1 MIVLLTLIY
10 VAVLFVLVRLKVLP
24 NSKTTWLST
33 IGWMVILLIFLFI
46 PMQWGA
52 PSGPVKV
59 LTRAVSIVPN
69 VAGEVVEVV
78 AEPNVPMQEGDV
90 LFRID
95 PEPFEIAVERAQATV
110 SRVEAQI
117 RQDRENLASAEAQLR
132 QAIAQRDLAQSRFE
146 DDSRLVESGAISEN
160 RLETRQSNLDAAQGA
175 VDQAQAA
182 VSRAQVELDALTPDG
197 VVAKLAEAQAA
208 LDQAQWNLQETIV
221 RAPSEGFVNNLAIT
235 EGQRV
240 VSFPFSPAG
249 VFVDTAEKA
258 LVVQVHQIYL
268 RHLRPGQ
275 PAEIAFK
282 IRPGE
287 LVTGT
292 VDTIFDV
299 SSQGQAQVTG
309 TVFQAGQIVSEPFI
323 VTIVPD
329 DPALL
334 DTIPPGAAGV
344 AAIYTEAAGATHVI
358 RKVIVRMNSIL
369 NYIRPGL

>member
-1 MIVLLTLIY
+1 M
-10 VAVLFVLVRLKVLP
+10 
-24 NSKTTWLST
+24 
-33 IGWMVILLIFLFI
+33 
-46 PMQWGA
+46 
-52 PSGPVKV
+52 
-59 LTRAVSIVPN
+59 PN
-69 VAGEVVEVV
+69 VAGQVVEVV

-117 RQDRENLASAEAQLR
+117 RQDRENLASARAQLR
-132 QAIAQRDLAQSRFE
+132 QAIARRDLAQSRFD
-146 DDSRLVESGAISEN
+146 DDSQLVESGTISEN
-160 RLETRQSNLDAAQGA
+160 RLETRQSDLDAAQGS

-182 VSRAQVELDALTPDG
+182 VSRAEVELDALTPDG

-208 LDQAQWNLQETIV
+208 LDQAQWNLEETIV
-221 RAPSEGFVNNLAIT
+221 RAPTEGFVTNLAIT

-240 VSFPFSPAG
+240 VSLPFAPAG

-268 RHLRPGQ
+268 RHLQPGQ

-292 VDTIFDV
+292 VDTIFDI

-309 TVFQAGQIVSEPFI
+309 TVFQAGEIVSEPFI
-323 VTIVPD
+323 VTIIPD
-329 DPALL
+329 DPDILE
-334 DTIPPGAAGV
+334 TIPPGAAGL
-344 AAIYTEAAGATHVI
+344 AAMYTESVAATHVI
-358 RKVIVRMNSIL
+358 RKVIIRMNSIL

>member
-1 MIVLLTLIY
+1 MIVFLTLIY
-10 VAVLFVLVRLKVLP
+10 VAVLFVLVKLKVLP
-24 NSKTTWLST
+24 NSKATWLST

-59 LTRAVSIVPN
+59 LTRAVPIVPN
-69 VAGEVVEVV
+69 VAGQVVEVV
-78 AEPNVPMQEGDV
+78 AEPNVPMQKGDV

-95 PEPFEIAVERAQATV
+95 PEPFEIAVARAQATV

-117 RQDRENLASAEAQLR
+117 RQDRESLASAQAQLR

-160 RLETRQSNLDAAQGA
+160 RLETRQTNLDAAQGA

-208 LDQAQWNLQETIV
+208 LDQALWNLRETTV

-268 RHLRPGQ
+268 RHLRLGQ

-287 LVTGT
+287 LVTGS
-292 VDTIFDV
+292 VDTIFDI
-299 SSQGQAQVTG
+299 SSQGQAQVSG
-309 TVFQAGQIVSEPFI
+309 TVFQAGEIVSEPFI
-323 VTIVPD
+323 VTIIPD
-329 DPALL
+329 DPDILE
-334 DTIPPGAAGV
+334 TIPPGAAGL
-344 AAIYTEAAGATHVI
+344 AAMYTDSAAATHVI

>member
-1 MIVLLTLIY
+1 MIVFLTLIY
-10 VAVLFVLVRLKVLP
+10 VAVLFVLVKLKVLP
-24 NSKTTWLST
+24 NSKATWLST
-33 IGWMVILLIFLFI
+33 IGWTVILLIFLFI

-59 LTRAVSIVPN
+59 LTRAVPIVPN
-69 VAGEVVEVV
+69 VAGQVVEVV
-78 AEPNVPMQEGDV
+78 AEPNVAMQKGDV

-95 PEPFEIAVERAQATV
+95 PEPFEIAAARAQATV

-117 RQDRENLASAEAQLR
+117 RQDRESLASAQAQLR

-160 RLETRQSNLDAAQGA
+160 RLETRQTNLDAAQGT

-208 LDQAQWNLQETIV
+208 LDQAQWNLQETTV

-249 VFVDTAEKA
+249 VFVDTAEKG

-292 VDTIFDV
+292 VDTIFDI
-299 SSQGQAQVTG
+299 SSQGQAQVSG
-309 TVFQAGQIVSEPFI
+309 TVFQAGEIVSEPFI

-329 DPALL
+329 DPDILE
-334 DTIPPGAAGV
+334 TIPPGAAGL
-344 AAIYTEAAGATHVI
+344 AAMYTDSAAATHVI

>member
-1 MIVLLTLIY
+1 MIVFLTLIY
-10 VAVLFVLVRLKVLP
+10 VVVLFVLVKFKVLP
-24 NSKTTWLST
+24 NSKATWLST

-59 LTRAVSIVPN
+59 LTRAVPIVPN
-69 VAGEVVEVV
+69 VAGQVVEVV

-117 RQDRENLASAEAQLR
+117 RQDRENLASARAQLR
-132 QAIAQRDLAQSRFE
+132 QAIARRDLAQSRFD
-146 DDSRLVESGAISEN
+146 DDSQLVESGTISEN
-160 RLETRQSNLDAAQGA
+160 RLETRQSDLDAAQGS

-182 VSRAQVELDALTPDG
+182 VSRAEVELDALTPDG

-208 LDQAQWNLQETIV
+208 LDQAQWNLEETIV
-221 RAPSEGFVNNLAIT
+221 RAPTEGFVTNLAIT

-240 VSFPFSPAG
+240 VSLPFAPAG

-268 RHLRPGQ
+268 RHLQPGQ

-292 VDTIFDV
+292 VDTIFDI

-309 TVFQAGQIVSEPFI
+309 TVFQAGEIVSEPFI
-323 VTIVPD
+323 VTIIPD
-329 DPALL
+329 DPDILE
-334 DTIPPGAAGV
+334 TIPPGAAGL
-344 AAIYTEAAGATHVI
+344 AAMYTESVAATHVI
-358 RKVIVRMNSIL
+358 RKVIIRMNSIL

>member
-1 MIVLLTLIY
+1 MIVFLTLIY
-10 VAVLFVLVRLKVLP
+10 VAVLFVLVKLKVLP
-24 NSKTTWLST
+24 NSKATWLST
-33 IGWMVILLIFLFI
+33 IGWMVVLLIFLFI

-78 AEPNVPMQEGDV
+78 AEPNVPMREGDV

-146 DDSRLVESGAISEN
+146 DDSRLVESGAISES
-160 RLETRQSNLDAAQGA
+160 RLETRQSNLEAAQGL

-208 LDQAQWNLQETIV
+208 LDQAQWNLEETTV

-258 LVVQVHQIYL
+258 VVVQVHQIYL

-292 VDTIFDV
+292 VGTIFDI
-299 SSQGQAQVTG
+299 SSQGQAQVSG
-309 TVFQAGQIVSEPFI
+309 TVFQAGEIVSEPFI
-323 VTIVPD
+323 VTIIPD
-329 DPALL
+329 DPDILE
-334 DTIPPGAAGV
+334 TIPPGAAGL
-344 AAIYTEAAGATHVI
+344 AAMYTDSATATHVI